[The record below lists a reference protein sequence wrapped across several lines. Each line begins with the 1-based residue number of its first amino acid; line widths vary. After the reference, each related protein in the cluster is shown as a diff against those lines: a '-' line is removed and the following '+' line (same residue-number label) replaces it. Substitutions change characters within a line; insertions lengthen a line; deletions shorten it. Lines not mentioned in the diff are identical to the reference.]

1 MRALFR
7 RLRKTTLYLI
17 MADAMCFFA
26 AFGLAMRIRFRPNIN
41 VIELRTGE
49 MIPELAFVLL
59 LSFTLVPM
67 VFNLLRLYQ
76 RRVLLSPPWH
86 AVQILKGVAIVGA
99 TYIVLQFLT
108 KSTLLVQS
116 RWVMAMWLG
125 ITAAGLL
132 VHRMLVLPFL
142 LRLCARNLLH
152 RRIALMGVN
161 DVSVRFAR
169 ELLANPDRYLVRPI
183 GFISDSVAVGVEPVP
198 GLPVLGPLSKLEIL
212 TDLHQLEG
220 AILMAQGQDY
230 DTLLQTVETCARTF
244 GWVEVHADRIA
255 TLSRDLDPDT
265 YFDIPFLRMGNA
277 AQGAW
282 IRWQKRVFDVTL
294 AGLAIVV
301 LAPVFGLI
309 AVLVRLTSPGP
320 IFYVSERV
328 GQGGRKFRFYKFRT
342 MVTGADRDPTR
353 REQVKRLYT
362 DPDQAM
368 PQKVV
373 NPALLTPIGIFLR
386 KWALDELPQLWNV
399 LKGDMSLVGPRPL
412 PPDEYEL
419 QTEWQKGR
427 FDVPPGCTGLWKV
440 YAAQYTEMPFSQAA
454 MYDIFYARNANLVMD
469 VTILFK
475 TAWIVLR
482 GLADGPIP
490 PRSSPES
497 RARHRVAPA
506 PSAPPV
512 RAPFAETPS
521 TNATTSS

>member
-1 MRALFR
+1 MPALFR

-17 MADAMCFFA
+17 VADAMCFFA
-26 AFGLAMRIRFRPNIN
+26 GFGLAMRIRFRPNIN

-59 LSFTLVPM
+59 MSFTFVPV
-67 VFNLLRLYQ
+67 VFNFLRLYQ
-76 RRVLLSPPWH
+76 RRVLLSPSWH
-86 AVQILKGVAIVGA
+86 AVQVLKAVAIVGTA
-99 TYIVLQFLT
+99 YIVLQFLT

-116 RWVMAMWLG
+116 RLVMAIWLG
-125 ITAAGLL
+125 MTTVELF
-132 VHRMLVLPFL
+132 VHRLLVLPFL
-142 LRLCARNLLH
+142 LRLGARNLLH
-152 RRIALMGVN
+152 RRIALVGVN
-161 DVSVRFAR
+161 DASVRFAR
-169 ELLANPDRYLVRPI
+169 ELLAQPNRYLVRPI
-183 GFISDSVAVGVEPVP
+183 GFISDTVAVGVEPVP

-244 GWVEVHADRIA
+244 GWVDVHADRIA
-255 TLSRDLDPDT
+255 TLNRDLDPDT

-309 AVLVRLTSPGP
+309 AALVRLTSRGP

-328 GQGGRKFRFYKFRT
+328 GQGGRRFRFYKFRT
-342 MVTGADRDPTR
+342 MVVGADRDPTR
-353 REQVKRLYT
+353 REQVARVYA
-362 DPDQAM
+362 DADRPM

-373 NPALLTPIGIFLR
+373 NLTLLTPIGHFLR

-419 QTEWQKGR
+419 QTEWQKRR
-427 FDVPPGCTGLWKV
+427 FEVPPGCTGLWKV
-440 YAAQYTEMPFSQAA
+440 YAAQYAEMPFSQAA

-490 PRSSPES
+490 PRSSPQS
-497 RARHRVAPA
+497 GARRRAAPA
-506 PSAPPV
+506 PSALPV
-512 RAPFAETPS
+512 SAPLAGAPS
-521 TNATTSS
+521 ADAARPS